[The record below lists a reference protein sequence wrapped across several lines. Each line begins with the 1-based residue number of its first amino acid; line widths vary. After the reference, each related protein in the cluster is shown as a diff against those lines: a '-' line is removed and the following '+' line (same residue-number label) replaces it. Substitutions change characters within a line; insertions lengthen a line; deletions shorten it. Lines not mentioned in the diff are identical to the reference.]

1 MGSFGG
7 LGLSD
12 PLLEVEVDVYQCHC
26 VNVWVFCVLNDY
38 QVGRDVDE
46 AVVIDLSHPS
56 IAEKIDMGNS
66 ARVQEFCAFL
76 LISVVT
82 RAYVCNRW

>member
-1 MGSFGG
+1 
-7 LGLSD
+7 
-12 PLLEVEVDVYQCHC
+12 
-26 VNVWVFCVLNDY
+26 
-38 QVGRDVDE
+38 VDE